1 MKVLILGGHGTLG
14 TAIVKELNKS
24 KKEYEII
31 TAGRKSGDI
40 QVDMTSKE
48 SIEAMFQKI
57 GNVDHIV
64 NAAGSAAMAPLEN
77 LTQEDIKFSL
87 SSKLLGQVNMVLIG
101 SKYLNEKGSITLIAG
116 IIKEEFIKMGTMYAL
131 TNGAVASFAKA
142 AAFDVEKDIR
152 INCVSPSV
160 FNESMVEYGEYF
172 KGVKPVPVEKA
183 ALAFVNVIESDI
195 NGEEIKVY

>member
-31 TAGRKSGDI
+31 TAGRKSGDV

-48 SIEAMFQKI
+48 SIEAMFKKI

-64 NAAGSAAMAPLEN
+64 VAAGSAAIKPIEE
-77 LTQEDIKFSL
+77 LTQEDIMFSINN
-87 SSKLLGQVNMVLIG
+87 KMLGQVNIVLIG
-101 SKYLNEKGSITLIAG
+101 MSFVNENGSITLITGKAKDEP
-116 IIKEEFIKMGTMYAL
+116 IKEGTMLAL
-131 TNGAVASFAKA
+131 TNGAVMAFAKA
-142 AAFDVEKDIR
+142 AACDIKKNIR
-152 INCVSPSV
+152 INSISPSV
-160 FNESMVEYGEYF
+160 FDESLELYGDYF
-172 KGVKPVPVEKA
+172 KDVKPVPVEKA
-183 ALAFVNVIESDI
+183 AIAFVNVIENDT